1 MILRTDN
8 RSRLFAEAALLLAA
22 VVFLAPVVVAIAVA
36 LRGQGL
42 GNFVDVLSRPLL
54 WRMFLN
60 SAQVAAG
67 AIALVLISATLA
79 AYAFVILPIRWAG
92 PLLLFIVAPMMIPPA
107 SIFLPLFIN
116 VRSLGLLNTLPAVIG
131 PIVALTIP
139 AMLLLVRSYLL
150 GIPRTLVEASRI
162 DGCNS
167 WQTFTLVVLPIMRPV
182 LVVVTVWTFL
192 AAWNEYFLPLVFLR
206 RVEAQVVSMAP
217 KQFII
222 DDVSPDLGLQFAALL
237 LISLPTL
244 ALFLIFRRHLMQPV
258 TSGAVK

>member
-1 MILRTDN
+1 MILRTDR
-8 RSRLFAEAALLLAA
+8 RSRLFAEIALGVAAL
-22 VVFLAPVVVAIAVA
+22 VFIAPVLVALGVS

-42 GNFVDVLSRPLL
+42 GNYLDVLSRPLL
-54 WRMFLN
+54 WQMFWN
-60 SAQVAAG
+60 SAQIAVA
-67 AIALVLISATLA
+67 AIALVLFASTLA
-79 AYAFVILPIRWAG
+79 AYALVMLPVRWAG
-92 PLLLFIVAPMMIPPA
+92 VVMLFIVAPMMIPPA

-116 VRSLGLLNTLPAVIG
+116 VRALGLLNTLPSVIG

-150 GIPRTLVEASRI
+150 GIPRTLIEASRI

-167 WQTFTLVVLPIMRPV
+167 WQTFLYVVLPMMRPIM
-182 LVVVTVWTFL
+182 VVVTVWTFL
-192 AAWNEYFLPLVFLR
+192 SAWNEYFLPLVFLR
-206 RVEAQVVSMAP
+206 RVESQVVSMAP

-222 DDVSPDLGLQFAALL
+222 DAMTPNLGLQFATLL

-244 ALFLIFRRHLMQPV
+244 ALFLIFRRNLLQPV